1 MDHSQLDAAWSL
13 ERLAD
18 EHRPGD
24 LLFAISRDAEP
35 VELPQCLA
43 QLPGIGA
50 EGDGTAIS
58 VLLQL
63 APEDQQRCVETYRA
77 VVEIAAGA
85 MEFHVRTLINGS
97 GSLPHAV
104 TMVNLVERCDRI
116 FVRYR
121 PVAELPVA
129 FRTAASQH
137 DTAASH
143 HDTAGSHPSSTVIG
157 PPSEPQTV
165 ARSNPVWT
173 MSRNRFGVIT
183 HIDEALATTLGFT
196 PSELVGAQLARL
208 VHPDDLAFGTANFL
222 SNRDIEGARWSTRQR
237 MQHQDGSWRLF
248 ELLNES
254 RPNDPE
260 DHHVATTWIDLTSEL
275 YLSDAI
281 RQSEQHFRNLAE
293 SLPAAVVTVAVGGTD
308 FWANNTFWEMT
319 GRDPEGFSTA
329 DWLEIVHPEDRA
341 ACETAMATLF
351 DHRTVDHEYRFI
363 RSDGAIRNGRIQI
376 RLTSDDRTGIDRM
389 IACLFDVTE
398 QRHAEHLLEWQ
409 ASHGALTG
417 LANRTAALERLGQLL
432 GDPTLPAVSLLF
444 LDLDD
449 FKDINDSLGH
459 DRGDLML
466 QALSA
471 RISTNLRPQDL
482 LARLGGD
489 EFVMICPGVE
499 SPDSALAIANRILA
513 ELIEPMSLDGL
524 ELAPSASI
532 GIAIGH
538 SDGSCDPVSL
548 IRDAD
553 TAMYEAKRRGR
564 RRVELFGTALR
575 RRVLDRVELEGELR
589 NAISDHDLIAHYQP
603 IVDPFSGELYG
614 LESLVRWVHPTK
626 GLLLPGRFLPAAASS
641 GLTEQLDREMLRRV
655 MTEVGPWLDQLGSE
669 FPSFTVGVNLAGSTV
684 ANPDTPGHLLA
695 LATDLGFD
703 LTRLTVEVTE
713 SDLIDN
719 LDGAVA
725 NLTQLR
731 DHGIGVAL
739 DDFGVGYSSLTYLRQ
754 LPATY
759 VKLDQSFIRALADD
773 VSSRIIA
780 GTVVQMAHRLGLS
793 VIAEGI
799 ETTVHLEE
807 VRSIDVDSVQGFGI
821 CRPVEIFEALA
832 TVRGDLPIIR
842 GDDLVDGDRR
852 AADRSS

>member
-1 MDHSQLDAAWSL
+1 MWSL
-13 ERLAD
+13 ERIGD
-18 EHRPGD
+18 EHRTGD
-24 LLFAISRDAEP
+24 LLFAITRDAEP
-35 VELPQCLA
+35 MPLPTCLGA
-43 QLPGIGA
+43 LPGVDAIGA
-50 EGDGTAIS
+50 ATAIS

-63 APEDQQRCVETYRA
+63 APDDQQRCVETYRS
-77 VVEIAAGA
+77 VVENSGSVV
-85 MEFHVRTLINGS
+85 EFHVRTLINGS

-104 TMVNLVERCDRI
+104 TMINLVDDHGLI
-116 FVRYR
+116 FIRYR
-121 PVAELPVA
+121 PVGELPVSPA
-129 FRTAASQH
+129 TAAS
-137 DTAASH
+137 TVSPAS
-143 HDTAGSHPSSTVIG
+143 TSS
-157 PPSEPQTV
+157 P
-165 ARSNPVWT
+165 ARSLGVHM

-183 HIDEALATTLGFT
+183 GIDDALASALGFA
-196 PSELVGAQLARL
+196 SEDLVGTQLARL
-208 VHPDDLAFGTANFL
+208 VHPNDLAFGTANFL
-222 SNRDIEGARWSTRQR
+222 SNRDTPGARWSTRQR
-237 MQHQDGSWRLF
+237 VRHQDGSWRLF
-248 ELLNES
+248 ELVNES
-254 RPNDPE
+254 RPDDP
-260 DHHVATTWIDLTSEL
+260 DGHHVVTTWIDLTSEL
-275 YLSDAI
+275 YLNEAL

-293 SLPAAVVTVAVGGTD
+293 SLPAAVVTVAVGGSD

-319 GRDPEGFSTA
+319 GRTPEGFSTA
-329 DWLEIVHPEDRA
+329 DWLDIVHPEDRPV
-341 ACETAMATLF
+341 CELAMATVF
-351 DHRTVDHEYRFI
+351 DHRIVDHEYRFI
-363 RSDGAIRNGRIQI
+363 RADGAVRNGRIQI
-376 RLTSDDRTGIDRM
+376 RLTTDERTGIDRM
-389 IACLFDVTE
+389 IACLFDVTD
-398 QRHAEHLLEWQ
+398 QRHTEHLLEWQ
-409 ASHGALTG
+409 ASHDPLTG
-417 LANRTAALERLGQLL
+417 LANRSAALERLGQLL
-432 GDPTLPAVSLLF
+432 ADPALPAVSLLF

-449 FKDINDSLGH
+449 FKDVNDSLGH

-466 QALSA
+466 QALAA
-471 RISTNLRPQDL
+471 RIGTNLRPQDL

-499 SPDSALAIANRILA
+499 SPDSALAIASRILA
-513 ELIEPMSLDGL
+513 DLIEPMSLDGL
-524 ELAPSASI
+524 ELRPSASI
-532 GIAIGH
+532 GIAIGR

-564 RRVELFGTALR
+564 RRVELFGAALR

-589 NAISDHDLIAHYQP
+589 NAISEGELTAHYQP

-614 LESLVRWVHPTK
+614 LESLVRWIHPTR

-655 MTEVGPWLDQLGSE
+655 MTEVGPLLGQLGLE

-684 ANPDTPGHLLA
+684 ANPETPGHLLA
-695 LATDLGFD
+695 LAADLDFD

-713 SDLIDN
+713 NDLIDN

-725 NLTQLR
+725 NLMQLR

-754 LPATY
+754 LPATH

-799 ETTVHLEE
+799 ETAVHLEE

-821 CRPVEIFEALA
+821 CRPAALADALA
-832 TVRGDLPIIR
+832 TVRGDVAIIR
-842 GDDLVDGDRR
+842 GDDPVGADRR
-852 AADRSS
+852 VAHRSW